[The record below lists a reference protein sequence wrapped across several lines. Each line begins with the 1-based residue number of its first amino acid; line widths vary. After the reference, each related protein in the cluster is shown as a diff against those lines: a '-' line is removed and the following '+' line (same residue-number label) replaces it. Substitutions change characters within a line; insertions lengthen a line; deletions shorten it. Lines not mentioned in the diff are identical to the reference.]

1 MRVSGRTRI
10 AGDARAAPVGLGLVI
25 WLVPCLIL
33 LFGSDYRQVP
43 VVQTAG
49 KCPIGQLTDLQ
60 AQAMLR
66 YFVAR
71 HNDGLT
77 DLKAIEH
84 TCRTLG
90 TCLAALADPSAAI
103 RLLSIP
109 NLESRR
115 RRRRRRKRLGR
126 QHDQQQ
132 ANCTSVG
139 WSALV
144 QWGLLSGE
152 ERGEVVE
159 GGGPPGFGVV
169 AAGGVGSVA
178 ERHPRLGAVV
188 VEFHAGDRGLVH
200 SYLWHWVG
208 A

>member
-109 NLESRR
+109 NLESLVRYFD
-115 RRRRRRKRLGR
+115 R
-126 QHDQQQ
+126 QDSQGSEDPEL
-132 ANCTSVG
+132 T
-139 WSALV
+139 
-144 QWGLLSGE
+144 
-152 ERGEVVE
+152 
-159 GGGPPGFGVV
+159 
-169 AAGGVGSVA
+169 AA
-178 ERHPRLGAVV
+178 RHADLR
-188 VEFHAGDRGLVH
+188 
-200 SYLWHWVG
+200 
-208 A
+208 